1 MHLAGD
7 GDNKIGL
14 KGNGDANG
22 MTVSMNHDIN
32 SHGVSTV
39 APLLEK
45 KNEEEEVS
53 EDVKLNLFPKGEE
66 PIGRGDREHVDCER
80 IELCSS
86 NCLQ

>member
-1 MHLAGD
+1 MHESKTNWEKNLRD
-7 GDNKIGL
+7 VL
-14 KGNGDANG
+14 
-22 MTVSMNHDIN
+22 S
-32 SHGVSTV
+32 
-39 APLLEK
+39 K